1 MESLGNTQGLL
12 DLSPLNITKNR
23 WITIIFSLERR
34 FVKNLHQEGNFH
46 HKAYH
51 MDTMTSFSKK
61 KSLMN
66 CRSKVTNLNSSL
78 LMEPP
83 PSSSK
88 MWKSL
93 GFVHWCCRWR
103 TKTFYLCTL
112 SETNIA
118 PWKMT
123 GPQKESRLGQKIW
136 GAILSRDSSQMSAQ
150 MFSPYSI
157 YGLKSL
163 LKSTTSE
170 KKTMKN
176 RSAFCQKK

>member
-1 MESLGNTQGLL
+1 
-12 DLSPLNITKNR
+12 
-23 WITIIFSLERR
+23 
-34 FVKNLHQEGNFH
+34 
-46 HKAYH
+46 
-51 MDTMTSFSKK
+51 
-61 KSLMN
+61 MN
-66 CRSKVTNLNSSL
+66 CGSKVTNLNSSL

-103 TKTFYLCTL
+103 TKRFYLCTL

-123 GPQKESRLGQKIW
+123 GPQKESRLGQKKL
-136 GAILSRDSSQMSAQ
+136 GAYLAVIPPKWALKSSN
-150 MFSPYSI
+150 FSPYSI

-170 KKTMKN
+170 KKNYEKPFGLLQKN
-176 RSAFCQKK
+176 INIKLFLARRVQIIMTCFLRKNIKSS